1 MSESKKTLLIGI
13 GTRIRK
19 SPYYD
24 SNIKYGV
31 NGFTI
36 YNKMYLP
43 TGFSSPEVE
52 YESLINDVTFGDFAA
67 ERQIEITGPDAYNF
81 VRYIQPRNLE
91 KCQIGFCKYILLTD
105 MDGGIINDACLLRL
119 EDDRFWISPGD
130 GDVILWLQGIA
141 INSGMDVTIHEPD
154 VSPLQISGPKSGK
167 LIRKLFNGEHDDLGY
182 YKARQTSL
190 NDIPMVIAR
199 TGWSGELSY
208 ELYLQNSKLGN
219 DLFELVHEA
228 AKEFNGRVIAPNTI
242 RTIEGGILSYRSDFG
257 REHNPFTIGLGRLVD
272 VDQETDFIGKAALK
286 KIKEHGPKEKLVGVE
301 LKGEPILKVPE
312 NFWPIKSN
320 ITKDKVGRISRA
332 FFSPR
337 LEKNIGLAIVDIESA
352 QDGTSVI
359 VETPFGDIESVIVPL
374 PWFAADK
381 DTHLD

>member
-1 MSESKKTLLIGI
+1 
-13 GTRIRK
+13 
-19 SPYYD
+19 
-24 SNIKYGV
+24 
-31 NGFTI
+31 
-36 YNKMYLP
+36 MYLP
-43 TGFSSPEVE
+43 TGFSSPEAE

-67 ERQIEITGPDAYNF
+67 ERQIEITGPDAYKF

-91 KCQIGFCKYILLTD
+91 KCEIGFCKYILLTD
-105 MDGGIINDACLLRL
+105 TDGGIINDACLLRL

-154 VSPLQISGPKSGK
+154 VSPLQISGPKSAK
-167 LIRKLFNGEHDDLGY
+167 LIRKLFDGEHDDLGY

-190 NDIPMVIAR
+190 NGIPMVIAR

-208 ELYLQNSKLGN
+208 ELYLQNRKLGN
-219 DLFELVHEA
+219 DLFELVYEA

-272 VDQETDFIGKAALK
+272 VDQEVDFIGKTALK
-286 KIKEHGPKEKLVGVE
+286 KIKEDGPKEKLVGVE
-301 LKGEPILKVPE
+301 LKGEPISKVPE
-312 NFWPIKSN
+312 NFWPIKNNTTS
-320 ITKDKVGRISRA
+320 TKIGRISRA

-337 LEKNIGLAIVDIESA
+337 LEKNIGLAIVDIEFSE
-352 QDGTSVI
+352 DGTSVL
-359 VETPFGDIESVIVPL
+359 VETPAGDIECKIVSL
-374 PWFAADK
+374 PWFTADK
-381 DTHLD
+381 ETHLD

>member
-1 MSESKKTLLIGI
+1 MSESQLPLLIGI

-24 SNIKYGV
+24 SNLKYGV
-31 NGFTI
+31 TGFTV

-43 TGFSSPEVE
+43 TGFSDPQKE

-67 ERQIEITGPDAYNF
+67 ERQIEINGPDAYKF

-91 KCQIGFCKYILLTD
+91 KCEIGFCKYIILTD

-119 EDDRFWISPGD
+119 EENKFWISPGD

-141 INSGMDVTIHEPD
+141 INSGMDVSIHEPD

-167 LIRKLFNGEHDDLGY
+167 LIQKLFNGVHDDLGY
-182 YKARQTSL
+182 YKAEQTSL
-190 NDIPMVIAR
+190 DDIPMVIAR

-208 ELYLQNSKLGN
+208 ELYLQDRKLGN
-219 DLFELVHEA
+219 KLFELVYEA

-242 RTIEGGILSYRSDFG
+242 RTIEGGLLSYGSDFG
-257 REHNPFTIGLGRLVD
+257 REHNPFVIGFGRLVD
-272 VDQETDFIGKAALK
+272 VDQEIDFIGKKALSEIK
-286 KIKEHGPKEKLVGVE
+286 KNGIKEKLVGLE
-301 LKGEPILKVPE
+301 IEGDPIIKSPE
-312 NFWPIKSN
+312 NFWPINNSES
-320 ITKDKVGRISRA
+320 IKVGRLSRA

-337 LEKNIGLAIVDIESA
+337 LKRNIALAIVDINYSDEGSEI
-352 QDGTSVI
+352 TVI
-359 VETPFGDIESVIVPL
+359 SPNGDLNAKVVKL
-374 PWFAADK
+374 PWFKADK
-381 DTHLD
+381 ETYLD